1 MRKKRI
7 GFLLSVLMAIL
18 TLFVLG
24 STAHAKEISVSG
36 LDANSAQVYD
46 KNGQLMPPSS
56 LLNTTTSYQ
65 VTYNWQIPDSEVLN
79 AGDTVTVGIPANV
92 KVQNNVSFP
101 VVDADGA
108 TIGTFTYKAGDP
120 TGTIT
125 FNDRLSGLQNRHG
138 TLTINANGNST
149 ISGDE
154 RSIAKSGSIFTSDEA
169 GSPTTLFWHITVQPG
184 NNPTIVITDTL
195 GPNQTF
201 LPDTVQAYLVNVVN
215 GMEVPGR
222 TVTPTVAVD
231 GNIITFSF
239 TNVTSKL
246 VLNYRTKPENVDPAA
261 GNVWHNTASL
271 NGLDVAAD
279 ADIVFG
285 GNGSAQQDYSVRLTK
300 HDADTQA
307 VLAGATY
314 ELQDSTGKV
323 LQSGLTTDANGQL
336 IVEKLAAGNYQFV
349 ETKAPE
355 GYELN
360 TKPLTFTLGTP
371 KTLLSIEVSQDD
383 QKTPVVPA
391 TGDVTLTKTDATT
404 KKVLAGA
411 VYELRDA
418 NGKVLQ
424 SNLKTDAAGQ
434 LTVTGL
440 TAGDY
445 QFVETAAPTGYELN
459 ATPLPFTIKAG
470 QTAAVTVSATDEP
483 VTNPS
488 QPGEPGQPEE
498 PGKPSEP
505 GTTEP
510 GQPEE
515 PGKPSE
521 PGTTEPGQPEEPGK
535 PSEPGTTE
543 PGQPEEPGKPSEP
556 GTTEPGQPEEP
567 GKPSEPGTTEPGQP
581 EEPGKPSE
589 PGTTEPGQPEEPG
602 KPSEP
607 GTTEPGQPEEP
618 GKPSEPGTTEPGQP
632 EEPGKPSKP
641 GTTEPGQP
649 GQPSKPGTTEPS
661 QPSKPGTTEPGQPSQ
676 PGTTGPSTPSQPSV
690 PGTTTPSTPS
700 QPSQPSGTLPTNPS
714 QPGVPAPSL
723 PVAGN
728 PSASQGVTTSNGS
741 GTLASGTGLNGTTA
755 GTGTTGAG
763 AGHGAGLP
771 QTSETPTSLLMML
784 AGLLGLLMAGTGVV
798 YLRRRHG

>member
-101 VVDADGA
+101 VVDPDGV

-314 ELQDSTGKV
+314 DLQDSTGKV

-383 QKTPVVPA
+383 QKMPVVPA

-589 PGTTEPGQPEEPG
+589 PGTTEPGQPGQPEEPG

-607 GTTEPGQPEEP
+607 GTTEPGQPGQPEEP

-649 GQPSKPGTTEPS
+649 GQPS
-661 QPSKPGTTEPGQPSQ
+661 Q
-676 PGTTGPSTPSQPSV
+676 PGTTSPSTPSQPSV
-690 PGTTTPSTPS
+690 PGTTTPST
-700 QPSQPSGTLPTNPS
+700 PSQPSGTLPTNPS

>member
-101 VVDADGA
+101 VVDPDGV

-120 TGTIT
+120 TGTIA

-314 ELQDSTGKV
+314 DLQDSTGKV

-383 QKTPVVPA
+383 QKMPVVPA

-521 PGTTEPGQPEEPGK
+521 PGTTEPGQP
-535 PSEPGTTE
+535 
-543 PGQPEEPGKPSEP
+543 GQPEEPGKPSEP
-556 GTTEPGQPEEP
+556 GTTEPGQ
-567 GKPSEPGTTEPGQP
+567 
-581 EEPGKPSE
+581 
-589 PGTTEPGQPEEPG
+589 
-602 KPSEP
+602 
-607 GTTEPGQPEEP
+607 PGQPEEP

-690 PGTTTPSTPS
+690 PGAATPSTPS

-723 PVAGN
+723 PGAGN

>member
-1 MRKKRI
+1 
-7 GFLLSVLMAIL
+7 
-18 TLFVLG
+18 
-24 STAHAKEISVSG
+24 
-36 LDANSAQVYD
+36 
-46 KNGQLMPPSS
+46 
-56 LLNTTTSYQ
+56 
-65 VTYNWQIPDSEVLN
+65 
-79 AGDTVTVGIPANV
+79 
-92 KVQNNVSFP
+92 
-101 VVDADGA
+101 
-108 TIGTFTYKAGDP
+108 
-120 TGTIT
+120 
-125 FNDRLSGLQNRHG
+125 
-138 TLTINANGNST
+138 
-149 ISGDE
+149 
-154 RSIAKSGSIFTSDEA
+154 
-169 GSPTTLFWHITVQPG
+169 
-184 NNPTIVITDTL
+184 
-195 GPNQTF
+195 
-201 LPDTVQAYLVNVVN
+201 
-215 GMEVPGR
+215 MEVPGR

-314 ELQDSTGKV
+314 DLQDSTGKV

-535 PSEPGTTE
+535 PS
-543 PGQPEEPGKPSEP
+543 
-556 GTTEPGQPEEP
+556 
-567 GKPSEPGTTEPGQP
+567 
-581 EEPGKPSE
+581 
-589 PGTTEPGQPEEPG
+589 
-602 KPSEP
+602 
-607 GTTEPGQPEEP
+607 
-618 GKPSEPGTTEPGQP
+618 
-632 EEPGKPSKP
+632 KP

-649 GQPSKPGTTEPS
+649 G

-690 PGTTTPSTPS
+690 PGTATPSTPS
-700 QPSQPSGTLPTNPS
+700 TPSQPSGTLPTNPS

>member
-125 FNDRLSGLQNRHG
+125 FNDRISGLQNRHG

-314 ELQDSTGKV
+314 DLQDSTGKV

-383 QKTPVVPA
+383 QKMPVVPA

-459 ATPLPFTIKAG
+459 ATPLPFTIKVG

-488 QPGEPGQPEE
+488 QPGE

-521 PGTTEPGQPEEPGK
+521 PGTTEPGQP
-535 PSEPGTTE
+535 
-543 PGQPEEPGKPSEP
+543 GQPEEPGKPSEP
-556 GTTEPGQPEEP
+556 GTTEPE
-567 GKPSEPGTTEPGQP
+567 
-581 EEPGKPSE
+581 
-589 PGTTEPGQPEEPG
+589 QPEEPG

-641 GTTEPGQP
+641 GTTEP
-649 GQPSKPGTTEPS
+649 S

-690 PGTTTPSTPS
+690 PGTATPS

-723 PVAGN
+723 PGAGN

-798 YLRRRHG
+798 YLRRRRG

>member
-1 MRKKRI
+1 MGEEHMRKKRI

-125 FNDRLSGLQNRHG
+125 FNDRISGLQNRHG

-314 ELQDSTGKV
+314 DLQDSTGKV

-383 QKTPVVPA
+383 QKMPVVPA

-459 ATPLPFTIKAG
+459 ATPLPFTIKVG

-488 QPGEPGQPEE
+488 QPGE

-581 EEPGKPSE
+581 GQPEEPGKPSE
-589 PGTTEPGQPEEPG
+589 PGTTEPEQPEEPG

-641 GTTEPGQP
+641 GTTEP
-649 GQPSKPGTTEPS
+649 S

-690 PGTTTPSTPS
+690 PGTATPS

-723 PVAGN
+723 PGAGN

>member
-1 MRKKRI
+1 M
-7 GFLLSVLMAIL
+7 
-18 TLFVLG
+18 
-24 STAHAKEISVSG
+24 
-36 LDANSAQVYD
+36 
-46 KNGQLMPPSS
+46 
-56 LLNTTTSYQ
+56 
-65 VTYNWQIPDSEVLN
+65 
-79 AGDTVTVGIPANV
+79 
-92 KVQNNVSFP
+92 
-101 VVDADGA
+101 
-108 TIGTFTYKAGDP
+108 
-120 TGTIT
+120 
-125 FNDRLSGLQNRHG
+125 
-138 TLTINANGNST
+138 
-149 ISGDE
+149 
-154 RSIAKSGSIFTSDEA
+154 
-169 GSPTTLFWHITVQPG
+169 
-184 NNPTIVITDTL
+184 
-195 GPNQTF
+195 
-201 LPDTVQAYLVNVVN
+201 
-215 GMEVPGR
+215 
-222 TVTPTVAVD
+222 
-231 GNIITFSF
+231 
-239 TNVTSKL
+239 
-246 VLNYRTKPENVDPAA
+246 
-261 GNVWHNTASL
+261 
-271 NGLDVAAD
+271 AAD

-314 ELQDSTGKV
+314 DLQDSTGKV

-383 QKTPVVPA
+383 QKMPVVPA

-459 ATPLPFTIKAG
+459 VTPLPFTIKAG

-581 EEPGKPSE
+581 EEPVKPSE
-589 PGTTEPGQPEEPG
+589 PGTTETGQPGQPEEPG

-607 GTTEPGQPEEP
+607 GTTEPGQPGQPEEP

-649 GQPSKPGTTEPS
+649 GQPS
-661 QPSKPGTTEPGQPSQ
+661 Q

-690 PGTTTPSTPS
+690 PGTTTPST
-700 QPSQPSGTLPTNPS
+700 PSQPSGTLPTNPS

>member
-101 VVDADGA
+101 VVDPDGV

-445 QFVETAAPTGYELN
+445 QFVETAAPTGYGLN

-488 QPGEPGQPEE
+488 QPG
-498 PGKPSEP
+498 
-505 GTTEP
+505 
-510 GQPEE
+510 
-515 PGKPSE
+515 
-521 PGTTEPGQPEEPGK
+521 
-535 PSEPGTTE
+535 E

-700 QPSQPSGTLPTNPS
+700 QPSGTLPTNPS

-723 PVAGN
+723 PGAGN

>member
-101 VVDADGA
+101 VVDPDGV

-195 GPNQTF
+195 GQNQTF

-314 ELQDSTGKV
+314 DLQDSTGKV

-383 QKTPVVPA
+383 QKMPVVPA

-581 EEPGKPSE
+581 GQPEEPGKPSE
-589 PGTTEPGQPEEPG
+589 PGTTEPGQ
-602 KPSEP
+602 
-607 GTTEPGQPEEP
+607 PGQPEEP

-649 GQPSKPGTTEPS
+649 GQPS
-661 QPSKPGTTEPGQPSQ
+661 Q

-690 PGTTTPSTPS
+690 PGTTTPST
-700 QPSQPSGTLPTNPS
+700 PSQPSGTLPTNPS